1 MESCAQAK
9 EKVGRVIRVGGGV
22 VEVFCDALRRGG
34 CGYGGEEDSGCLVIQ
49 LTNAVGE
56 ETKMAPPLSERGC
69 DA

>member
-1 MESCAQAK
+1 
-9 EKVGRVIRVGGGV
+9 VIRVGGGV

-49 LTNAVGE
+49 QTNAVGE
-56 ETKMAPPLSERGC
+56 ETKIAPPLSERGC